1 MSTKVRL
8 IEKLQKAIMIVRMCR
23 ALVLAASKH
32 RKSCGGLCLHCV
44 DLPMPPGPGWAL
56 HALSA
61 VDIHT
66 RDMHSYVYQLKKY
79 ASVYFHSGSVAT
91 GFLCLML
98 VAVEMQ
104 LFK

>member
-56 HALSA
+56 HALNA

-66 RDMHSYVYQLKKY
+66 RDMHSYVCQLK
-79 ASVYFHSGSVAT
+79 
-91 GFLCLML
+91 
-98 VAVEMQ
+98 
-104 LFK
+104 